1 MLFSDRVVPRFGQRG
16 NDHLREIGFRDCVQT
31 RNGKIVNLYLFIY
44 PSIYHSI
51 RLSIYLLCKTTRGII
66 GLAECKQKVSSGE
79 VIPARDRAWNKF
91 SNFILFAWRTPFPF
105 VLIHLSFPYA
115 SNSFPSFLFL
125 FLRTRQNKDN
135 PSPFFWT
142 PFSIPFSIRVDL
154 PIYPFADVSG
164 NGNSN
169 ARPFFFFFFLAM
181 PCAGGPYLL
190 LLKRYLNKSR
200 VFIVYIAITTSHY
213 YS

>member
-91 SNFILFAWRTPFPF
+91 SNFILFAWRPPFPF

-135 PSPFFWT
+135 PSPFFLNSVFYSVFYQGKLAYLSLCRCVREWKQYR
-142 PFSIPFSIRVDL
+142 PSI
-154 PIYPFADVSG
+154 
-164 NGNSN
+164 
-169 ARPFFFFFFLAM
+169 FFFFFFSDAL
-181 PCAGGPYLL
+181 CRGTLL
-190 LLKRYLNKSR
+190 VVAEE
-200 VFIVYIAITTSHY
+200 VFE
-213 YS
+213 